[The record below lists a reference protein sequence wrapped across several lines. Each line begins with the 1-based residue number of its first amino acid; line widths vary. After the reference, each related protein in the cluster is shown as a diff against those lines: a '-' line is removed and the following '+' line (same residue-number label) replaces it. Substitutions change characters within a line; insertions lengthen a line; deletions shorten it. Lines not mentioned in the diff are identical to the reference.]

1 MKSKKGKA
9 LCLELL
15 NNQSRSLVSDRCRA
29 SCDHSSRQLHRFR
42 VSVAEKWEQVWY
54 DASRK
59 RPVLD
64 TPASGLQA
72 TTLRVVPAATMVS
85 ESESDPSHCAEGVI
99 FLCVQTLHDRMFGV
113 IPSER

>member
-1 MKSKKGKA
+1 MQTLKGGGGT
-9 LCLELL
+9 
-15 NNQSRSLVSDRCRA
+15 QYPDGRSP
-29 SCDHSSRQLHRFR
+29 RQIHHFR
-42 VSVAEKWEQVWY
+42 VSVTENREQMWY

-99 FLCVQTLHDRMFGV
+99 FLCVQTLHDWMFGGL
-113 IPSER
+113 PSER